1 MTYQTDAYH
10 YMNLLACYVWA
21 VQVTNK
27 KRLHNLKWLTKLTRI
42 SRWIYLLV
50 TMPKLISDVNFFF
63 FKGTRARTSIGLLQR
78 RQCIQIHQEADGPS
92 LLAISQDRTDVR
104 SIECTDPSTAPLD
117 LVNYMK
123 RQWIESPV
131 FTPQDWSVYKQPICT
146 DNDIFQKWIISHT
159 SHQRHRRLA

>member
-1 MTYQTDAYH
+1 
-10 YMNLLACYVWA
+10 
-21 VQVTNK
+21 
-27 KRLHNLKWLTKLTRI
+27 
-42 SRWIYLLV
+42 
-50 TMPKLISDVNFFF
+50 MPKLISDVNFFF

-78 RQCIQIHQEADGPS
+78 RQRIQIHQEADGPS
-92 LLAISQDRTDVR
+92 LLAISRDRTDVR

-146 DNDIFQKWIISHT
+146 DNDIFQK
-159 SHQRHRRLA
+159 